1 MKLCKNYINGE
12 WVDSVSGKTAPTYNP
27 ATGEV
32 LAEMVVSTPEDVDLA
47 VAAARTSFYET
58 RDWRDMDSQT
68 RGDILLKIA
77 DLIDKYRDELA
88 RIESMDMGK
97 PLREAEGDVDDALH
111 CYRYYAGL
119 IKAPHGGC
127 YEVNEGFGK
136 MHSFTIHE
144 PVGVVALISAWNFPF
159 VMGSWKIAP
168 ALAAGNSII
177 FKPASNAVMSNVKM
191 FEILEEA
198 GVPKGAANLILGPGG
213 SVGEALASHPGIEM
227 ITLTGSTAVGQSIM
241 RCAASNIKKIGL
253 ELGGKSPNIIFA
265 DVDLEAAVEW
275 AMIGIFFNQ
284 GEVCCAGSRIIIEE
298 SIHDAFVKRF
308 AERANA
314 MTIGNPLDN
323 PDMGPLVSEGQ
334 LRDVLGYVQKGIEE
348 GATLVC
354 GGERY
359 TEGEC
364 ANGAFLKPTLIEI
377 PNNKCRVAQEEI
389 FGPVAVLQKFS
400 TEEEVI
406 ELANDSV
413 YGLGGAVWTRDIN
426 RALRVAQGV
435 RTGRMWVNTYNQIP
449 SGAPFGGYKE
459 SGIGRETHKI
469 MLEHYC
475 QTKNI
480 MINLNEEPSGF
491 YQAE

>member
-1 MKLCKNYINGE
+1 MKICKNYINGE
-12 WVDSVSGKTAPTYNP
+12 WVESVSGKTAPTYNP
-27 ATGEV
+27 ANGEI
-32 LAEMVVSTPEDVDLA
+32 LAEVVQSNLEDVERA
-47 VAAARTSFYET
+47 VAAAKKSFYET

-77 DLIDKYRDELA
+77 DLIDKNRDELA

-111 CYRYYAGL
+111 CYRYYAGI
-119 IKAPHGGC
+119 IKAPYGGV
-127 YEVNEGFGK
+127 YDVNEGFGK

-213 SVGEALASHPGIEM
+213 SVGEALASHKDIGM
-227 ITLTGSTAVGQSIM
+227 VTLTGSTAVGQSIM
-241 RCAASNIKKIGL
+241 RCAASNVKKIGL

-323 PDMGPLVSEGQ
+323 PDMGPMVSEGQ
-334 LRDVLGYVQKGIEE
+334 LNDVLAYVKKGVDE

-364 ANGAFLKPTLIEI
+364 AKGYFMRPTIFDNCTPDMTI
-377 PNNKCRVAQEEI
+377 VREEI
-389 FGPVAVLQKFS
+389 FGPIAAIM
-400 TEEEVI
+400 TYRAMDEAI
-406 ELANDSV
+406 DLANDTE
-413 YGLGGAVWTRDIN
+413 YGLTAYVWSHNADEIAKYA
-426 RALRVAQGV
+426 RALRFGTISVNGGCDGV
-435 RTGRMWVNTYNQIP
+435 HMP
-449 SGAPFGGYKE
+449 HGGIKE
-459 SGIGRETHKI
+459 SGVGKDGGRWA
-469 MLEHYC
+469 M
-475 QTKNI
+475 
-480 MINLNEEPSGF
+480 EEYYYYKGIRLRM
-491 YQAE
+491 QL